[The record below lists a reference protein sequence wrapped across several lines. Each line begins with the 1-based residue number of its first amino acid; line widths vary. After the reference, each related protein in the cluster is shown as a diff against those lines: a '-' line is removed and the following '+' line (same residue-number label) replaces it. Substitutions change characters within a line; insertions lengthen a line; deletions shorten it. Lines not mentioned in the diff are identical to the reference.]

1 MSDHRIIVEK
11 ADNIATV
18 TINRPEKHNAMD
30 MQFFSEFGSCIDQ
43 MCHNSQVRAVILTGA
58 GRSFCSGID
67 LVSLAEA
74 AQGPAALPS
83 FLSIS

>member
-1 MSDHRIIVEK
+1 MSDRRIIVEK

-18 TINRPEKHNAMD
+18 TTNRAERHNVMD
-30 MQFFSEFGSCIDQ
+30 MQFFSEFGPCIDH
-43 MCHNSQVRAVILTGA
+43 MSHDSQVRAVILTGA

-74 AQGPAALPS
+74 AQGPAALTS